1 MKNVRKRQMNMMPR
15 TDPDQPKQADPDDPL
30 YLWSSIKAELYKASK
45 AILKA
50 RGFNWTTFKE
60 LEAHA
65 LEQARHSG
73 AEQIV
78 MPDGTVQVVASPK
91 YLHKATVR
99 MDDEFKLHFIPITR
113 EE

>member
-1 MKNVRKRQMNMMPR
+1 MTLAR

-30 YLWSSIKAELYKASK
+30 YLWSSIKAELSKASK

-99 MDDEFKLHFIPITR
+99 MEDEFKLHFIPITR